1 MSSLAVEKRTSRQ
14 YRWQIKKIA
23 GGRCE
28 ICGETRN
35 LYARHCDFH
44 EAIARERT
52 RTYLRLRQRRQGMS
66 EERARLLDARILF
79 RESRRRVDNVLP
91 EPETPR

>member
-1 MSSLAVEKRTSRQ
+1 MSFLAVEKRTSRQ

-23 GGRCE
+23 ERRCE

-35 LYARHCDFH
+35 LYARLCDFH
-44 EAIARERT
+44 AAIERERT
-52 RTYLRLRQRRQGMS
+52 RMYSRLRQRRRGMS